1 MRQAEDIAEE
11 ARQLGMDDRVD
22 KELDRKADDKQ
33 EILQRIEDVLDMGKL
48 MRMNFFDALYAVYN
62 LSRSDEHEAMVNN
75 WSAWIDEIRD
85 EVCKGG
91 D

>member
-1 MRQAEDIAEE
+1 MNLAEE

-22 KELDRKADDKQ
+22 KEIDRKQDDKL
-33 EILQRIEDVLDMGKL
+33 EIIQRIEDVLDMGKL
-48 MRMNFFDALYAVYN
+48 MRMNFFDALHKVYDLGYN
-62 LSRSDEHEAMVNN
+62 DGHTAAQENVYDWVDRS
-75 WSAWIDEIRD
+75 